1 MNNRTLLIVFGACLV
16 IFFGAKLLKG
26 NKSSSFNDEIIKV
39 DSARVDR
46 IQFISPGNHPDE
58 FELKKN
64 GSDWVAVKGDM
75 SVPASS
81 QNAMAI
87 VSQLSRLKAMR
98 IVSKDVT
105 HYGEYEISDSLA
117 SKVKVWEGKS
127 QVADLE
133 VGGFRFDQNTRSA
146 FSFLKVAKKPE
157 VYEVDGFLSMG
168 LKARF
173 DQFRDKKLV
182 KAAQD
187 DLTLL
192 EWTGNGTS
200 KQSISKEDGVWNY
213 AGMEAVDSTKFK
225 NYLTGLVS
233 AQGNEFSDLKS
244 TAGLSLLEKVTLT
257 GNNMTE
263 PTVIS
268 AFAAQDTLK
277 PFLIA
282 SSANP
287 DAVFK
292 SDSNGLYKKI
302 FLDLRPFWP
311 NGK

>member
-1 MNNRTLLIVFGACLV
+1 MNNRKLLVVFGICLV
-16 IFFGAKLLKG
+16 LFLGAKWMSNG
-26 NKSSSFNDEIIKV
+26 RASSFDDAFIKV
-39 DSARVDR
+39 DSAKVDR
-46 IQFISPGNHPDE
+46 IKFISAGNRPDE
-58 FELKKN
+58 FELKKS
-64 GSDWVAVKGDM
+64 GEDWSAVKGDM
-75 SVPASS
+75 SVPATG
-81 QNAMAI
+81 QAI
-87 VSQLSRLKAMR
+87 ESILGELSRLTAKR
-98 IVSKDVT
+98 IVTKEPG
-105 HYGEYEISDSLA
+105 HYNEYEITDSLA
-117 SKVKVWEGKS
+117 SKVEVWEGKKM
-127 QVADLE
+127 VADLE
-133 VGGFRFDQNTRSA
+133 VGGFRFDQQTRSA
-146 FSFLKVAKKPE
+146 FSFIKKAKHPE

-182 KAAQD
+182 KASVE

-192 EWTGNGTS
+192 EWTDAHQAKQAIQKDNGA
-200 KQSISKEDGVWNY
+200 WYY
-213 AGMEAVDSTKFK
+213 AGMEAVDSAAFQT
-225 NYLTGLVS
+225 YLTNLVG
-233 AQGNEFSDLKS
+233 AQGSEFSELKS
-244 TAGLSLLEKVTLT
+244 TSGLALLEQVKIS

-268 AFAAQDTLK
+268 AFTAQDTLK

>member
-1 MNNRTLLIVFGACLV
+1 MNNRTLLIVFGICLV
-16 IFFGAKLLKG
+16 IFLGAKLWKG

-46 IQFISPGNHPDE
+46 IQFVSPGNHPDE

-64 GSDWVAVKGDM
+64 GNDWVAVKGDM
-75 SVPASS
+75 SVPASP
-81 QNAMAI
+81 QNVQAI
-87 VSQLSRLKAMR
+87 VSQLSRLEAMR
-98 IVSKDVT
+98 IVSKDVA

-117 SKVKVWEGKS
+117 SKVKVWEGKN

-146 FSFLKVAKKPE
+146 FSFIKVAKKPE
-157 VYEVDGFLSMG
+157 VYEIDGFLSMG

-187 DLTLL
+187 DLTLI
-192 EWTGNGTS
+192 EWTGNGSS
-200 KQSISKEDGVWNY
+200 KQAISKEDGVWNY
-213 AGMEAVDSTKFK
+213 AGMEAVDSAKFK
-225 NYLTGLVS
+225 TYLTGLVN

-244 TAGLSLLEKVTLT
+244 TAGLSLIEKVTLT

-268 AFAAQDTLK
+268 AYAAQDTLK

>member
-1 MNNRTLLIVFGACLV
+1 MNNRTLLIVFGVCLV
-16 IFFGAKLLKG
+16 LFLGARLLKG
-26 NKSSSFNDEIIKV
+26 NKSGSFDDEIVKV
-39 DSARVDR
+39 DSAKVDR
-46 IQFISPGNHPDE
+46 LKFISAGNHPDE
-58 FELKKN
+58 FELKRN
-64 GSDWVAVKGDM
+64 GSDWVAVKGDK
-75 SVPASS
+75 SVPASAQS
-81 QNAMAI
+81 IQSI
-87 VSQLSRLKAMR
+87 LSQLSHLKAMR
-98 IVSKDVT
+98 IVSKDVAR
-105 HYGEYEISDSLA
+105 YGEYEISDSLA
-117 SKVKVWEGKS
+117 SKVMVWQGKN

-146 FSFLKVAKKPE
+146 FSFIKLTRKPE

-182 KAAQD
+182 KATQD
-187 DLTLL
+187 DLTLI
-192 EWTGNGTS
+192 EWTGNRSS
-200 KQSISKEDGVWNY
+200 KQAISKEDGMWHY
-213 AGMEAVDSTKFK
+213 GGMEAVDSTAFK
-225 NYLTGLVS
+225 NYLTGLAN
-233 AQGNEFSDLKS
+233 AQGSEFSDVKS

-257 GNNMTE
+257 GNNMPE

-268 AFAAQDTLK
+268 AYAAQDTLK

>member
-1 MNNRTLLIVFGACLV
+1 
-16 IFFGAKLLKG
+16 
-26 NKSSSFNDEIIKV
+26 
-39 DSARVDR
+39 
-46 IQFISPGNHPDE
+46 
-58 FELKKN
+58 
-64 GSDWVAVKGDM
+64 
-75 SVPASS
+75 
-81 QNAMAI
+81 
-87 VSQLSRLKAMR
+87 LKAKR
-98 IVSKDVT
+98 IVTKEPG
-105 HYGEYEISDSLA
+105 HYNEYEITDSLA
-117 SKVKVWEGKS
+117 SKVEVWEGNKM
-127 QVADLE
+127 VADLE
-133 VGGFRFDQNTRSA
+133 VGGFRFDQQTRSA
-146 FSFLKVAKKPE
+146 SSYIKSTKKPE

-168 LKARF
+168 LKAKF

-182 KAAQD
+182 KASMD

-192 EWTGNGTS
+192 EWTGANQPKQAIQKDNGA
-200 KQSISKEDGVWNY
+200 WYY

-225 NYLTGLVS
+225 TYLTGLVN
-233 AQGNEFSDLKS
+233 AQGAEFSELKN
-244 TAGLSLLEKVTLT
+244 TNGLSLLEQVKLN

-268 AFAAQDTLK
+268 AYAAQDTLK

>member
-1 MNNRTLLIVFGACLV
+1 MNNRTLLIVFGVCLV
-16 IFFGAKLLKG
+16 LFLGGKLWKE
-26 NKSSSFNDEIIKV
+26 NKSSSFDDAIVKV
-39 DSARVDR
+39 DSAKVDR
-46 IQFISPGNHPDE
+46 IKFVSAGNHPDE
-58 FELKKN
+58 FELKKS
-64 GSDWVAVKGDM
+64 GEDWAAVKGDK
-75 SVPASS
+75 SVPASPQTIQS
-81 QNAMAI
+81 I
-87 VSQLSRLKAMR
+87 LSQLSRLKALR
-98 IVSKDVT
+98 IVSKDVA

-117 SKVKVWEGKS
+117 SKVMVWQGSK

-146 FSFLKVAKKPE
+146 FSFLKKAKQPE

-168 LKARF
+168 LKAKF

-182 KAAQD
+182 KATQE
-187 DLTLL
+187 DLSLI
-192 EWTGNGTS
+192 EWTGTGQP
-200 KQSISKEDGVWNY
+200 KQAIQKEDGVWNY

-225 NYLTGLVS
+225 TYLAGLVS

-277 PFLIA
+277 PFLIT
-282 SSANP
+282 SSVNP
-287 DAVFK
+287 DAIFK
-292 SDSNGLYKKI
+292 SDANGLYKKI

>member
-1 MNNRTLLIVFGACLV
+1 MNNRTLLIVFGVCLAL
-16 IFFGAKLLKG
+16 FLGAKLLKG
-26 NKSSSFNDEIIKV
+26 NKSSSFDDAIVKV
-39 DSARVDR
+39 DSASVDH
-46 IQFISPGNHPDE
+46 IKFISAGNHPEE
-58 FELKKN
+58 FELKRN
-64 GSDWVAVKGDM
+64 GKDWVAMKGEM
-75 SVPASS
+75 SVPASAE
-81 QNAMAI
+81 NVGAI
-87 VSQLSRLKAMR
+87 LIQLSHLTAKR
-98 IVSKDVT
+98 IVTNDVAR
-105 HYGEYEISDSLA
+105 YGEYEITDSLA
-117 SKVKVWEGKS
+117 SKVRVWHGKN

-146 FSFLKVAKKPE
+146 FSFIKNAKKPE

-173 DQFRDKKLV
+173 NQFREKQLV
-182 KAAQD
+182 KAAQE
-187 DLTLL
+187 DLTSI
-192 EWTGNGTS
+192 EWIGNGQP
-200 KQSISKEDGVWNY
+200 KQVIAKEDGLWYY
-213 AGMEAVDSTKFK
+213 AGMEAVDSAKF
-225 NYLTGLVS
+225 NTYLTGLVG
-233 AQGNEFSDLKS
+233 AQGSEFSDLTS
-244 TAGLSLLEKVTLT
+244 AAGLTLLEKVTLT
-257 GNNMTE
+257 GNNMIE